1 MKPIR
6 WLFAILLV
14 LLMGS
19 SAPAFAGGLTAQ
31 EYTYLLDG
39 RSVAVPVDIVPV
51 QRTFLVPRELLQTA
65 GVTVTATGS
74 TAELA
79 RGPVTVKLVLRSDT
93 ADVDGRTLLLG
104 AAPMAVGDRL
114 FVPAEVALELGFEIQ
129 VQGKFVF
136 ITDYAAAL
144 EKPLSSMDPDAYA
157 RLWKAQTVTSSLR
170 QADGA
175 SAALQ
180 ITLLT
185 PAMLQDTQLQIPW
198 GARMKLL
205 ALAPARSLAM
215 VTVAN
220 TSGRP
225 VQLDPAS
232 LSLVNDAGQQADYLN
247 EVLPLDGSVLALLAP
262 GASRTG
268 VLFYSRLTGPIT
280 LYDLRFNMTL
290 GRVAGL

>member
-205 ALAPARSLAM
+205 ALPPARSLAM